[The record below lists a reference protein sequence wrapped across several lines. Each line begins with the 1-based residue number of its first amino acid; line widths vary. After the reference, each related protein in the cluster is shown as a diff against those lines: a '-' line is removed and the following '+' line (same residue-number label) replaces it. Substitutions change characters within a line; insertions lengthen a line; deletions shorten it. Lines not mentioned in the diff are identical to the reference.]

1 MVGQMIADIEEL
13 VCSAV
18 EEVFSTMLS
27 KTVEREPREDPNID
41 GEAQIACSVGF
52 VGELSGVVCIY
63 TTKTHA
69 KSITGLLLGLAP
81 DEEHSDEMVN
91 DAMGEIANMVGGHFK
106 SRLADR
112 GHLCRLSIPSIIRGS
127 NFTIESVSDT
137 MRQVVGFQ
145 SDGQHMTV
153 EVILK
158 PTR

>member
-1 MVGQMIADIEEL
+1 MIADIEEL

-27 KTVEREPREDPNID
+27 KTAEREQREDPGLN
-41 GEAQIACSVGF
+41 GEAQLAGSVGF

-69 KSITGLLLGLAP
+69 NMITAQLLGLPAE
-81 DEEHSDEMVN
+81 EEHGDDMVN
-91 DAMGEIANMVGGHFK
+91 DAIGEITNMVGGHFK

-137 MRQVVGFQ
+137 LRQVVCFRC
-145 SDGQHMTV
+145 DNQHMTV

-158 PTR
+158 PTK